1 MDRGDSHAIAG
12 KARSK
17 KGKMSLETIQLEM
30 RGQVCVL
37 TLNRPDRLNA
47 LTVAVANDFTAA
59 IGEALERGARAIV
72 LTGSGRAFCAGGDLR
87 EMQEIASKEG
97 RLEAFFD
104 EPLQILNKAILL
116 IRETPVPFIAAVNGI
131 ASGGGCNLALACDL
145 VIAAE
150 SAKFNQAFIKIG
162 LVPDCGGTFILPR
175 LVGWKRAA
183 ELMFTGDMI
192 TAQQAAEMG
201 MINSVTTDA
210 ELMSQAMSLAERLA
224 QSPTASIAQIKR
236 LLDASAVNDYAG
248 QLDLER
254 EAQIEA
260 GKTKDFVEG
269 VSAFLEKRPARFVGS

>member
-1 MDRGDSHAIAG
+1 MTY
-12 KARSK
+12 
-17 KGKMSLETIQLEM
+17 ETIQLEM

-47 LTVAVANDFTAA
+47 LTVETANDFKAA
-59 IGEALERGARAIV
+59 VTDALQQGARAIV
-72 LTGSGRAFCAGGDLR
+72 LTGAGRAFCAGGDLR
-87 EMQEIASKEG
+87 AMQEIATKEG

-104 EPLQILNKAILL
+104 EPLRILNEAILL
-116 IRETPVPFIAAVNGI
+116 IRQTPVPFIAAVNGF

-175 LVGWKRAA
+175 LVGLKKAA

-201 MINSVTTDA
+201 MINSVVADA
-210 ELMSQAMSLAERLA
+210 ELMGQVMSIAERLA
-224 QSPTASIAQIKR
+224 QSPTAAIAQIKR
-236 LLDASAVNDYAG
+236 LLDASAVNDYGG
-248 QLDLER
+248 QLDRER

-260 GKTKDFVEG
+260 GRTKDFVEG